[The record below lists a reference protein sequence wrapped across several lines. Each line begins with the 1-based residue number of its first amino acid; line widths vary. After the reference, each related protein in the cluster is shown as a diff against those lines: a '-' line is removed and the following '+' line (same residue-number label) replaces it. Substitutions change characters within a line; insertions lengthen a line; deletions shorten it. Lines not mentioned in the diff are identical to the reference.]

1 MTQQILLID
10 DDPVIN
16 FIHSRIIRKKFP
28 DTPMLI
34 FENGHKAVAHLKENP
49 INSYL
54 IFLDLN
60 MPELDGWGFLKA
72 ISLEFKDIDVQVHVV
87 TSSTDPEDKMEAKK
101 YNQVSSY
108 LIKPLKTD
116 DLETITFVLL

>member
-1 MTQQILLID
+1 MLID

-16 FIHSRIIRKKFP
+16 FVHSKIIRRKFP
-28 DTPMLI
+28 DTPLLI
-34 FENGHKAVAHLKENP
+34 FENGRKALAHLKDNP

-72 ISLEFKDIDVQVHVV
+72 ISSEVKDIDLQVHIV
-87 TSSTDPEDKMEAKK
+87 SSSADPEDKREAKK
-101 YNQVSSY
+101 YEQVSSF
-108 LIKPLKTD
+108 LVKPLRAD
-116 DLETITFVLL
+116 DLEEITFMD